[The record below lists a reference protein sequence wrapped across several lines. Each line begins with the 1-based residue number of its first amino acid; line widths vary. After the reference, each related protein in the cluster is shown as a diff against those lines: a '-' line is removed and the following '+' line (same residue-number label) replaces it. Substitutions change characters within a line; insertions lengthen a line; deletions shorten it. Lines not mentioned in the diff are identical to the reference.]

1 MSAREKDEYVFGA
14 DDKDVGQVTISSSS
28 APEDWNGGC
37 CGFGDSGARYYQGA
51 TKMSAIIPRLV
62 MYGIVTPDDIRRD
75 ITTGNVDGIWYLG
88 DGASRVWYDSD
99 ASIGFLENPFRKESP
114 CHN

>member
-1 MSAREKDEYVFGA
+1 MWTGTRGEECYCGNLLW
-14 DDKDVGQVTISSSS
+14 QSSLTLLVR
-28 APEDWNGGC
+28 EDWNGGC
-37 CGFGDSGARYYQGA
+37 CGFGDSGARYYQGG

>member
-1 MSAREKDEYVFGA
+1 
-14 DDKDVGQVTISSSS
+14 
-28 APEDWNGGC
+28 
-37 CGFGDSGARYYQGA
+37 
-51 TKMSAIIPRLV
+51 MSAIIPRLV